1 MNESLIAAIAS
12 RYEGADINKVFT
24 EPRLLIHSEP
34 VEGLGEYQLRISKPL
49 KGVGLKMP
57 KWRIEISALRP
68 DGTTEVLNDGNA
80 LAPWNVMGSIVSEAL
95 KVMAICIEQGR
106 GSMIKARRQGMRAV
120 R

>member
-1 MNESLIAAIAS
+1 MNESDIAAIAT

-34 VEGLGEYQLRISKPL
+34 VEGLGEYQLHITKPL
-49 KGVGLKMP
+49 KGVGGKMP

-80 LAPWNVMGSIVSEAL
+80 LAPWNVMGCIVSEAL
-95 KVMAICIEQGR
+95 KVMTIYIEQGR

-120 R
+120 